1 MIIKKILIAIVLLFL
16 PNSGFTQ
23 SYPIYKNTS
32 AIAVLDQEALFTESD
47 WGKRI
52 LKDVEEKVIILSA
65 ENRSIEK
72 KLEIEELDLTK
83 IRKIIKKIEFDI
95 LALEFDA
102 KVKNIRDLQAD
113 KQRKINIFLNENRA
127 LFFET
132 ITPMLLLFIDELGV
146 EVLLDKD
153 TVALASTGSDITNI
167 TIKKVNDQF
176 KSFYN
181 K

>member
-1 MIIKKILIAIVLLFL
+1 MITKKILVAIVLLCL
-16 PNSGFTQ
+16 PNTGFTQ

-72 KLEIEELDLTK
+72 KLEIEEFELTK
-83 IRKIIKKIEFDI
+83 TRKIIKKVEFDI

-102 KVKNIRDLQAD
+102 KVKGIRDLQAD
-113 KQRKINIFLNENRA
+113 KQRKINVFLNENRA

-132 ITPMLLLFIDELGV
+132 IRPMLLSFIDELGV

>member
-1 MIIKKILIAIVLLFL
+1 MITKKILIAIVLLCL
-16 PNSGFTQ
+16 PNTGFTQ

-72 KLEIEELDLTK
+72 RLEIEEFELTK
-83 IRKIIKKIEFDI
+83 TRKIIKKVEFDI
-95 LALEFDA
+95 LALEFDT
-102 KVKNIRDLQAD
+102 KVKDIRDLQAD

>member
-1 MIIKKILIAIVLLFL
+1 MITKKILIAIVLLCL
-16 PNSGFTQ
+16 PNTGFTQ

-72 KLEIEELDLTK
+72 KLEIEEFELTK
-83 IRKIIKKIEFDI
+83 TRKIIKKVEFDI
-95 LALEFDA
+95 LALEFDT
-102 KVKNIRDLQAD
+102 KVKDIRDLQAD
-113 KQRKINIFLNENRA
+113 KQRKINVFLNENRA

-132 ITPMLLLFIDELGV
+132 IRPMLLSFIDELGV

>member
-23 SYPIYKNTS
+23 SYPIYKSTS

-72 KLEIEELDLTK
+72 KLEIEELDLWNLTL
-83 IRKIIKKIEFDI
+83 R
-95 LALEFDA
+95 
-102 KVKNIRDLQAD
+102 
-113 KQRKINIFLNENRA
+113 
-127 LFFET
+127 
-132 ITPMLLLFIDELGV
+132 
-146 EVLLDKD
+146 
-153 TVALASTGSDITNI
+153 
-167 TIKKVNDQF
+167 
-176 KSFYN
+176 
-181 K
+181 